1 MTFIVNHFTTSY
13 GKTARN
19 LLNEATQPS
28 EAGARAALETF
39 YYAFNQHSI
48 ETLTHI
54 WLNCPLVQLNNP
66 VGGMLRGYEPIR
78 DLYSKLFT
86 GSLNVWVEF
95 EDIVEYFSGKT
106 AIFAGEERGE
116 FTTKDRIIPLRFRTS
131 RCFQYSENDGGWR
144 QIHHHGSIDNVKL
157 LEAYQLAVNDKVVA

>member
-1 MTFIVNHFTTSY
+1 
-13 GKTARN
+13 
-19 LLNEATQPS
+19 
-28 EAGARAALETF
+28 
-39 YYAFNQHSI
+39 
-48 ETLTHI
+48 
-54 WLNCPLVQLNNP
+54 
-66 VGGMLRGYEPIR
+66 MLRGYEPIR

-95 EDIVEYFSGKT
+95 EDIVEYFSGET

-131 RCFQYSENDGGWR
+131 CCFQYLENDRGWR

-157 LEAYQLAVNDKVVA
+157 LEAYQLAVNDKVVT